1 MIIQNNNLI
10 KVVKNYTQI
19 RFYKLIKFNQIKCEK
34 GLSAKE
40 YTFLFN
46 VIELILKYGKE
57 PKNDNDELNIM
68 FSKISGLKKKR
79 LLKMI
84 TEFNFVIYNKLNAF
98 VEELAKNED
107 KKFSE
112 ILLKKLLPSIQ
123 PLKKNYFLGLYYT
136 DISTNFSS
144 IFKKRINGYEY
155 NIISMKDFN
164 VEVFRLSNEQNN
176 EDYNNY
182 LYFFK

>member
-1 MIIQNNNLI
+1 MKEKLNIIIKKSFSNNNTNMIIQNNNLI
-10 KVVKNYTQI
+10 KIVKNYTQI
-19 RFYKLIKFNQIKCEK
+19 RFYKLIKYNQIVCEK
-34 GLSAKE
+34 GLNAKE

-57 PKNDNDELNIM
+57 PNNDNDELNIM

-84 TEFNFVIYNKLNAF
+84 TEFNFVIHNKINAF

-112 ILLKKLLPSIQ
+112 ILLKKLLPFIQ
-123 PLKKNYFLGLYYT
+123 KLKKNENIEKRKLREEKESLANTIRQLNSNNQNTRNKNKRKF
-136 DISTNFSS
+136 NF
-144 IFKKRINGYEY
+144 
-155 NIISMKDFN
+155 
-164 VEVFRLSNEQNN
+164 
-176 EDYNNY
+176 
-182 LYFFK
+182 